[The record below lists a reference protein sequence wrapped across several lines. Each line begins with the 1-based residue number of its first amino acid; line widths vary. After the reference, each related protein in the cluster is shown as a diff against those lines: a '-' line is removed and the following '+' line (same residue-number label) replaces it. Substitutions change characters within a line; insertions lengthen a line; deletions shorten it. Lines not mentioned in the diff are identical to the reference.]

1 MSYELT
7 QEQAQIIEANIEKLE
22 VLQVVYELM
31 LNTECNRISDE
42 DIADAVDM
50 DYAVVG
56 EYLTTLDQAG
66 LITFVDNKV
75 IAVKAL

>member
-7 QEQAQIIEANIEKLE
+7 QEQAQMIEANIEKLE

-31 LNTECNRISDE
+31 LNTECNRVSDE

-50 DYAVVG
+50 DYTAVG
-56 EYLTTLDQAG
+56 EYLTALDKAG
-66 LITFVDNKV
+66 LLIFVDNKV
-75 IAVKAL
+75 TAVKAL